1 MIGALHLPWVR
12 SPAPERPRVARV
24 ALPRRKLTG
33 TSTDSAPFGI
43 FLPQGWTEDR
53 ARSRGSTP
61 KGKRVKIA
69 VCVKEVPGAN
79 AKRRHDEH
87 SKRLAREGDQVL
99 NSYDSHAIEAALQLR
114 ESGVLGDDATIT
126 AVLMGPASA
135 SRTLQKAL
143 ALGADDALHITDE
156 ALAGSDILAT
166 GRVLAAAIAKHG
178 PFDLVLL
185 GQQASD
191 SDCWALP
198 GVLAE
203 LLEAPVVTQAAK
215 LDVADGNVTVE
226 RQTELGYERLKLSLP
241 AVVSV
246 SDAINTP
253 RYPALKAIM
262 AAKKKP
268 LTSVSLADIG
278 IDADVVGQAGSGTTV
293 LAFTPP
299 PPKSGG
305 EKFEDD
311 GSGADKIVEF
321 LVSRNLV

>member
-1 MIGALHLPWVR
+1 
-12 SPAPERPRVARV
+12 
-24 ALPRRKLTG
+24 
-33 TSTDSAPFGI
+33 
-43 FLPQGWTEDR
+43 
-53 ARSRGSTP
+53 
-61 KGKRVKIA
+61 VKIA

-79 AKRRHDEH
+79 VARRHDDAT
-87 SKRLAREGDQVL
+87 KRLVREGDQVL
-99 NSYDSHAIEAALQLR
+99 NSYDSHAMEAALQLK
-114 ESGVLGDDATIT
+114 EAGGDAADAAIT
-126 AVLMGPASA
+126 AFCMGPEGAA
-135 SRTLQKAL
+135 RTLQKAL
-143 ALGADDALHITDE
+143 ALGADDAVLVTDP
-156 ALAGSDILAT
+156 ALEGSDILAT
-166 GRVLAAAIAKHG
+166 ARALAAAIAKQG

-203 LLEAPVVTQAAK
+203 LLEAPVATQASK
-215 LDVADGNVTVE
+215 LELSGGSASLE
-226 RQTELGYERLKLSLP
+226 RQTELGYEKLTLSLP

-268 LTSVSLADIG
+268 TTTLSVADLG
-278 IDADVVGQAGSGTTV
+278 LSPDQVGTAGSATTV

-299 PPKSGG
+299 PAKEGG
-305 EKFEDD
+305 VKIEDD

-321 LVSRNLV
+321 LAGRNLV